1 MGCPKV
7 KSVSGNTYNKLGNRS
22 NVKNL
27 SFYKAA
33 DYDPTQ
39 NSVEDMA
46 NALIR
51 FENGASLMVDVSYT
65 LHATKKEELSVKLYG
80 DKGGAEVEPQL
91 SIVTE
96 KHDTILNVSPQLDKL
111 SFDFK
116 QGFQNEIDH
125 FISCVLGE
133 KQTLSPVQ
141 DGVEMM
147 KILCGIYESAQTGRE
162 VHFL

>member
-1 MGCPKV
+1 
-7 KSVSGNTYNKLGNRS
+7 L
-22 NVKNL
+22 
-27 SFYKAA
+27 
-33 DYDPTQ
+33 
-39 NSVEDMA
+39 A
-46 NALIR
+46 NAIIR

-65 LHATKKEELSVKLYG
+65 LHAKKEELSVKLYG

-96 KHDTILNVSPQLDKL
+96 KHDTILNVSPQIDKL

-125 FISCVLGE
+125 FISSVLGE
-133 KQTLSPVQ
+133 KETLSPVQ

-147 KILCGIYESAQTGRE
+147 KILCGIYESAQQGRE
-162 VHFL
+162 IEY

>member
-7 KSVSGNTYNKLGNRS
+7 KTVSGNTYNRLGNRA

-33 DYDPTQ
+33 DYDPGKNT
-39 NSVEDMA
+39 VEDLA
-46 NALIR
+46 NAIIR

-65 LHATKKEELSVKLYG
+65 LHAKKEELSIKLYG

-96 KHDTILNVSPQLDKL
+96 KHDTILNVSPQIDKL

-125 FISCVLGE
+125 FIFSVLGE
-133 KQTLSPVQ
+133 KETLSPVQ

-147 KILCGIYESAQTGRE
+147 KILCGIYESAQQGRE
-162 VHFL
+162 IEY